1 MRKGA
6 GNMDRDFEIVLNAL
20 LMLTGARAPIVVKD
34 VATDTPEVR
43 RYLPVLSAGDFDLE
57 DPLERV
63 EWQGDGCDP
72 DTEEPFHMA
81 ALDFEETGD
90 VARLIPEDGR
100 PWADA
105 LKAIVAD
112 AFGRRLD
119 AWAEENGFY
128 GCGRQSAAI

>member
-1 MRKGA
+1 
-6 GNMDRDFEIVLNAL
+6 MDRDFEIVLNAL

-34 VATDTPEVR
+34 IPTATPKVR
-43 RYLPVLSAGDFDLE
+43 RYLAVLSAGDFDLE
-57 DPLERV
+57 DPLERL

-72 DTEEPFHMA
+72 DTEEPFYMA
-81 ALDFEETGD
+81 ALDSDEMGD
-90 VARLIPEDGR
+90 VARLIPEDGK
-100 PWADA
+100 PWVDA

-128 GCGRQSAAI
+128 GDGRQSAAI